1 LRWVKVTTEISPRA
15 GIPKFVRPQKEWKW
29 EIAIYLYLAGMGA
42 GAYVIGVGLGW
53 LGYHLNP
60 SETILFWSIPF
71 DLSKAALLWGPLLVA
86 LGAPF
91 LILDLG
97 KKDKF
102 FSACLNPR
110 TSWVARGFLILS
122 VFILLGLANFVRSIL
137 AFPWL
142 AERSALWIVLE
153 GISVIFALATA
164 IYTGI
169 LLKSVKYVPIW
180 NTPLLPAL
188 FLVSALS
195 TGSMGVV
202 LTTMG
207 YGLFFQ
213 QGSPLDPLIPQIIGI
228 EQILILIE
236 GIVLALYLFSKSRV
250 KDQGA
255 ISVRLLVS
263 GDLKVLFWGGIVA
276 IGFIFPV
283 LLEYLYSHL
292 PAYPVLLIATG
303 LFLLTGGFLL
313 RLAVLASGI
322 KEQLPMHKLIEM
334 KINLS
339 AFQKNVSL
347 RAPFERPWDS
357 KEQDRM
363 TLDAMTNGGD
373 PHAR

>member
-1 LRWVKVTTEISPRA
+1 VTSEIPLQARIPR
-15 GIPKFVRPQKEWKW
+15 FVRPQKEWKW

-42 GAYVIGVGLGW
+42 GAYVVGVALGW
-53 LGYHLNP
+53 LGYHLSP
-60 SETILFWSIPF
+60 SKTILFWSIPF
-71 DLSKAALLWGPLLVA
+71 DLSKSALLWGPILVA

-97 KKDKF
+97 KKEKF
-102 FSACLNPR
+102 FTACLNPR

-122 VFILLGLANFVRSIL
+122 MFILLGLANLAGSIL

-142 AERSALWIVLE
+142 TERSSLWILLE
-153 GISVIFALATA
+153 VISVIFALATA
-164 IYTGI
+164 IYTGV
-169 LLKSVKYVPIW
+169 LLKSVKYIPIW

-207 YGLFFQ
+207 YGLLLV
-213 QGSPLDPLIPQIIGI
+213 QGAPLDPLILRVVGI

-236 GIVLALYLFSKSRV
+236 GFVLALYLFSKVRA
-250 KDQGA
+250 KDQGET
-255 ISVRLLVS
+255 SVRLLVS

-276 IGFIFPV
+276 IGFIFPA

-292 PAYPVLLIATG
+292 PAYPVLLFATG

-334 KINLS
+334 KMNLS
-339 AFQKNVSL
+339 AFNKNVSL
-347 RAPFERPWDS
+347 YEPFERPRVS
-357 KEQDRM
+357 KERDRM
-363 TLDAMTNGGD
+363 PLDPRPSGGGS
-373 PHAR
+373 HAR